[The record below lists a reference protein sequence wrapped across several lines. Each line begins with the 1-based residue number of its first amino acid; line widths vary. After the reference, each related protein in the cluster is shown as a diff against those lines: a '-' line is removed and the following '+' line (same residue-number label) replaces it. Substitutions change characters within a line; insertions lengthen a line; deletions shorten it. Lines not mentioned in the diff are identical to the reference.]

1 MLSTPK
7 CLAYLVENG
16 LGPFVGVPC
25 SFLKPFINY
34 VIDSS
39 ASEYIAANN
48 EGEAVAI
55 AAGAWLA
62 GRNPVAMFQ
71 NSGLGNAVNPLT
83 SLHYVFRIPLLLI
96 TTWRGEP
103 GHKDEPQHRLM
114 GEITPSLLD
123 CLRIPHALF
132 PEEDDQLAPRMA
144 EAMRALETSR
154 LPYAFI
160 VRKGAISEYDLQ
172 SANEGGGRRNPL
184 GRVLPPEPA
193 SGVLM
198 LRSEAVAVIADA
210 VDPSSLLI
218 ATTGGTA
225 RELFTLRDRAA
236 NLYVVGSMGC
246 ASSVALGVAL
256 YAKDRPVV
264 VLDGDGAALMR
275 LEAMVSIGHYQPA
288 NYIHV
293 VLDNEVYD
301 STGGQ
306 RTLSDGVDFPGLALA
321 CGYETAASAT
331 SAKGLAQFL
340 EAARANPGPHLIHV
354 RIRPGSHPGLGRP
367 TLTPPEVAARFRQ
380 EILGR
385 ELGEGTA

>member
-1 MLSTPK
+1 MT
-7 CLAYLVENG
+7 ANG
-16 LGPFVGVPC
+16 LGPFIGVPC
-25 SFLKPFINY
+25 SYLKPLINY
-34 VIDSS
+34 AIDHSRGEYVA
-39 ASEYIAANN
+39 ASN

-55 AAGAWLA
+55 GAGAWLA

-71 NSGLGNAVNPLT
+71 NSGSGNAVSPLT
-83 SLHYVFRIPLLLI
+83 SLHYVFQIPLLLI

-103 GHKDEPQHRLM
+103 GHTDEPQHRLM

-132 PEEDDQLAPRMA
+132 PEEPGQLAPRMA
-144 EAMRALETSR
+144 EAMRALDTSR

-160 VRKGAISEYDLQ
+160 LRKGVMSKYELQ
-172 SANEGGGRRNPL
+172 SPDDGPGRRARR
-184 GRVLPPEPA
+184 GRLLPSAPGTG
-193 SGVLM
+193 SLM
-198 LRSEAVAVIADA
+198 LRSEAVTAIADA
-210 VDPSSLLI
+210 VSHSSLLI

-225 RELFTLRDRAA
+225 RELFALRDRAT
-236 NLYVVGSMGC
+236 NLYIVGSMGC

-256 YAKDRPVV
+256 YARERPVV

-275 LEAMVSIGHYQPA
+275 LEAMVSIGRHRPA

-321 CGYETAASAT
+321 CGYQTAASAAC
-331 SAKGLAQFL
+331 AKGLVDCL
-340 EAARANPGPHLIHV
+340 DAAGATPGPHFIHV
-354 RIRPGSHPGLGRP
+354 RIRPGSDPGLGRP
-367 TLTPPEVAARFRQ
+367 TMTPPEVAARFRR

-385 ELGEGTA
+385 EPGEETA